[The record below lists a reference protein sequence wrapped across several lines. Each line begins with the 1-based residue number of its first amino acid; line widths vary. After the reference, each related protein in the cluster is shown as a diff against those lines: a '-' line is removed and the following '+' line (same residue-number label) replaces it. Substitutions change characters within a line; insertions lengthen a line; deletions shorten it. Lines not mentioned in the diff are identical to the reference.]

1 MSIQA
6 IPIIST
12 QGMDMIIISTMA
24 MTMDLAVTK
33 TAVILAQVDIRAV
46 VILAPVVIDMADTR
60 TVVILAP
67 VDIRAVVILAPVV
80 IDMADTRTVVMDST
94 GIRIGAIIKSLNSTQ
109 LGRVSVQQILPK
121 MTNDRKL
128 GYEILHDP
136 VCADK

>member
-24 MTMDLAVTK
+24 MPMDLAVTK
-33 TAVILAQVDIRAV
+33 TA
-46 VILAPVVIDMADTR
+46 
-60 TVVILAP
+60 VILAP
-67 VDIRAVVILAPVV
+67 VDIRAVVILAQVV